1 MIEQNNKLL
10 EQQKIL
16 IQQQIREE
24 QDKKKTDDSRIK
36 EWQEQIEE
44 INDVIAEN
52 KEKAK
57 DAIFG
62 EDLKSAIDNFA
73 NAQAEAWASGEDRAE
88 SAKRYRQKND
98 APDGHRIHQ
107 GSNGIFRCDGEDS

>member
-10 EQQKIL
+10 EQQKLL

-24 QDKKKTDDSRIK
+24 QDKKKTDDNRIK
-36 EWQEQIEE
+36 EWQNRIDE
-44 INDVIAEN
+44 INEAIADN

-62 EDLKSAIDNFA
+62 EDLKSAIENS
-73 NAQAEAWASGEDRAE
+73 QIIR
-88 SAKRYRQKND
+88 RCR
-98 APDGHRIHQ
+98 
-107 GSNGIFRCDGEDS
+107 GSWGR